1 MKKFLKWVAV
11 ALVVL
16 FVIAQAVRPAMTNP
30 PVDESKTLRAY
41 SQVTPEAEA
50 VLERSC
56 NDCHSNRTVWPWYS
70 QVAPV
75 SWLLTRDVN
84 EGRHDL
90 NFSEWGT
97 YSQRKTA
104 NRLKGICE
112 QVEHGDMPLWF
123 YLPLHPTAKLT
134 DADKKILCDWAKQES
149 ARVAATQPTPQQQ

>member
-1 MKKFLKWVAV
+1 MKKFLKWAAV

-16 FVIAQAVRPAMTNP
+16 FVVAQAVRPAMTNP
-30 PVDESKTLRAY
+30 PVDASKTLRANA
-41 SQVTPEAEA
+41 QITPEAEA

-56 NDCHSNRTVWPWYS
+56 RDCHSNETVWPWYS

-97 YSQRKTA
+97 YSQRKVA

-112 QVEHGDMPLWF
+112 QVERGDMPLWF

-134 DADKKILCDWAKQES
+134 DADKKTLCDWTKQEL
-149 ARVAATQPTPQQQ
+149 ARVSASQPPAQQ

>member
-1 MKKFLKWVAV
+1 MKKFLKWAAV

-16 FVIAQAVRPAMTNP
+16 FVVAQAIRPAMTNP
-30 PVDESKTLRAY
+30 PVDASKTLRANA
-41 SQVTPEAEA
+41 QITPEAEA

-56 NDCHSNRTVWPWYS
+56 RDCHSNETVWPWYS

-97 YSQRKTA
+97 YSQRKVA
-104 NRLKGICE
+104 NRLKGICD
-112 QVEHGDMPLWF
+112 QVQRGDMPLWF
-123 YLPLHPTAKLT
+123 YLPLHPSAKLT
-134 DADKKILCDWAKQES
+134 DADKKTLCDWSKQEL
-149 ARVAATQPTPQQQ
+149 ARVSASQPPAQQ

>member
-1 MKKFLKWVAV
+1 MKKFLKWAAV

-16 FVIAQAVRPAMTNP
+16 FVVAQAIRPAMTNP
-30 PVDESKTLRAY
+30 PVDASKMLRANA
-41 SQVTPEAEA
+41 QLTPEAEA

-56 NDCHSNRTVWPWYS
+56 RDCHSNETVWPWYS

-84 EGRHDL
+84 EGRRNL

-97 YSQRKTA
+97 YSQRKIA

-134 DADKKILCDWAKQES
+134 DADKKTLCDWTKQEAARLS
-149 ARVAATQPTPQQQ
+149 ASQQ

>member
-1 MKKFLKWVAV
+1 MKKFLKWAAV

-16 FVIAQAVRPAMTNP
+16 FVVAQAIRPAMTNP
-30 PVDESKTLRAY
+30 PVDASKTLRANA
-41 SQVTPEAEA
+41 QITPEAEA

-56 NDCHSNRTVWPWYS
+56 RDCHSNETVWPWYS

-75 SWLLTRDVN
+75 SWLLTSDVN

-97 YSQRKTA
+97 YSQRKVA
-104 NRLKGICE
+104 NRLKGICG

-123 YLPLHPTAKLT
+123 YLPLHPSAKLT
-134 DADKKILCDWAKQES
+134 DADKKTLCDWTKQEL
-149 ARVAATQPTPQQQ
+149 ARVSAAQPPAQQ